1 MLSPS
6 DFNNAVPQFTN
17 GNYASNPINPQ
28 YVEEPTSTD
37 YNHGVEPLQT
47 LPAQW
52 WNWFLNKFT
61 ARFNKVNVYVKNIF
75 NELTQL
81 LSLFGMTPDGTEG
94 TPTTEQLKTA
104 FCSCYPAFVKS
115 CLTGTAC
122 GCVPTIGVAMGSTDG
137 NIVATDANGNLKPTG
152 ITVGTA
158 AGCDASCFAQAS
170 ENYAHICDRFTSDG
184 IFPLIFCTGENCV
197 GQMLECIPQYDSCT
211 HTLCAVNFCGHLCGS
226 VTSAT
231 CQAGGVTSP
240 AGFAYYNTHL
250 AGVMLADNTSVV
262 AIEGCCCSKSC
273 PEWVSRPVFVDR
285 SGCADCATTAAC
297 ACRTLLVS
305 NMFMVCKCTSSPY
318 NNVIFFVN
326 RCNFA
331 GIPVM
336 NRSQLSCTCGSWVHD
351 CANGLRINCSCS
363 INLGNCSSAITAW
376 CMGGIKLS

>member
-115 CLTGTAC
+115 CITGAAC
-122 GCVPTIGVAMGSTDG
+122 GCIPTIGVAMGSTDG
-137 NIVATDANGNLKPTG
+137 NIVATDASGNLKPTG

-158 AGCDASCFAQAS
+158 AGCDASCFLQAGCAVPMANAIYCRNSGGTEFSQCIS
-170 ENYAHICDRFTSDG
+170 ECYVRISAGGGEG
-184 IFPLIFCTGENCV
+184 IDTVCISGDYYLCQRPIGGSEWNVTCCTGLSVSVRWADCTA
-197 GQMLECIPQYDSCT
+197 CASC
-211 HTLCAVNFCGHLCGS
+211 ANF
-226 VTSAT
+226 AT
-231 CQAGGVTSP
+231 CA
-240 AGFAYYNTHL
+240 N
-250 AGVMLADNTSVV
+250 
-262 AIEGCCCSKSC
+262 AIRIQPHSSCNSLICVKCQQWKSSTC
-273 PEWVSRPVFVDR
+273 ELL
-285 SGCADCATTAAC
+285 AC
-297 ACRTLLVS
+297 ACAKTNLLLIRKDATAGCS
-305 NMFMVCKCTSSPY
+305 NAVIYAKSGYVFSQSYCVCNKNSFNEACARKCYYTNY
-318 NNVIFFVN
+318 YFI
-326 RCNFA
+326 
-331 GIPVM
+331 
-336 NRSQLSCTCGSWVHD
+336 QLSCVID
-351 CANGLRINCSCS
+351 
-363 INLGNCSSAITAW
+363 
-376 CMGGIKLS
+376 